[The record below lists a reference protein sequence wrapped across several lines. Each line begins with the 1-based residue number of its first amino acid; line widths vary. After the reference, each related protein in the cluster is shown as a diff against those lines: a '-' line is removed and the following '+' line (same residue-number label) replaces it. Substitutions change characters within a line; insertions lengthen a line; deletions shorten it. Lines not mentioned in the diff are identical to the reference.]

1 MNLIKLDTSGYINQF
16 SITNTHSSGFIEVDD
31 TVISEVMNTPY
42 DKRAKFIDGSVILED
57 KPTPTIVYVSASQR
71 KIVDALKGMELW
83 ATFRPYIHADED
95 RYDAF
100 YLSQEIRI
108 DDKFILDA
116 IADPTFALT
125 AELAQDII
133 DAANL

>member
-1 MNLIKLDTSGYINQF
+1 MNKYYENAEGRLFFNPIVANHVGLIELTEAQF
-16 SITNTHSSGFIEVDD
+16 NERV
-31 TVISEVMNTPY
+31 
-42 DKRAKFIDGSVILED
+42 AILNA
-57 KPTPTIVYVSASQR
+57 PVPIVYVSASQR

-108 DDKFILDA
+108 DEQFILDA
-116 IADPTFALT
+116 IADPAFSLT

>member
-1 MNLIKLDTSGYINQF
+1 MNKYYENAEGQLFVNPIVSNHSGL
-16 SITNTHSSGFIEVDD
+16 TK
-31 TVISEVMNTPY
+31 ISETKFNERVAIMNAP
-42 DKRAKFIDGSVILED
+42 V
-57 KPTPTIVYVSASQR
+57 PIVYVSASQR

-116 IADPTFALT
+116 IADPAFALT

>member
-1 MNLIKLDTSGYINQF
+1 MNKYYEDTEGRLFVDPIIANHSGL
-16 SITNTHSSGFIEVDD
+16 TK
-31 TVISEVMNTPY
+31 ISE
-42 DKRAKFIDGSVILED
+42 AKFNERVAILSA
-57 KPTPTIVYVSASQR
+57 PVPIIYVSASQR
-71 KIVDALKGMELW
+71 KIIDALKGMELW
-83 ATFRPYIHADED
+83 ATFRHYIHADED

-100 YLSQEIRI
+100 YLSQEINI

-116 IADPTFALT
+116 IADPAFSLT

>member
-1 MNLIKLDTSGYINQF
+1 MIKYYENTEGELFVDPIIANHVGLIELTEAQF
-16 SITNTHSSGFIEVDD
+16 NERVSILNAPV
-31 TVISEVMNTPY
+31 P
-42 DKRAKFIDGSVILED
+42 
-57 KPTPTIVYVSASQR
+57 IVYESASQR

-108 DDKFILDA
+108 DDQFILDA
-116 IADPTFALT
+116 IADPEFALT